1 MAALPRCGQLA
12 CADRTYGSCG
22 QSDWR
27 CLLSAVEDEL
37 PPTRAARALTSPAD
51 ELRALR
57 DENRT
62 LYGVIKLVSS
72 SLELGPML
80 QGIVDLAT
88 DATDCHA
95 CFIYLL
101 EDDRLTIRA
110 ASPVFADA
118 VGRVQFAI
126 EEGLTGWVARHRTP
140 EFIREGAMDD
150 PRMKYIPLL
159 EEERF
164 QSMVAVP
171 ILARSDNTIGVIVLH
186 TKAPREFTEDTLRLL
201 VHIASLVS
209 GAIENAQLYD
219 QERRRVDA
227 LTRLSG
233 LGQEV
238 AAATDAADL
247 GVVVARGARRLLE
260 AEVCQIY
267 RLDRDGSGV
276 VLLASDPPAVSTPPV
291 LSVAGLALD
300 ALEDRGGRA
309 PARTLWSE
317 LEVGDQLV
325 TALTAGGE
333 RLGLLCVGSPPR
345 RTFTDED
352 TELARAIAHLAAIA
366 IKRAELIE
374 HLTNANI
381 VKDMFE
387 ALAAGATSFA
397 VAKAAEVRCDLT
409 GPYLMVCA
417 EPAGG
422 REQSSGEWRAAAE
435 VIGAG
440 LSGLSPRAAIEAGP
454 GPVRAA
460 LPLGSKA
467 PQRVEEFLRLCREL
481 GKETG
486 AAIGVSERRHTP
498 AEATRAYREALD
510 ATTIGRALLGEGG
523 AIAYAELGAYRYL
536 VRIAADEAPRDRMRA
551 AVDELIAYDTRRRTA
566 LLDTLE
572 RYLAERRS
580 VIESARALF
589 IHPNTLRQRLARIE
603 ELTGVELDNDD
614 LLSLELAIKLAR
626 LHGRPKGE

>member
-1 MAALPRCGQLA
+1 PVGE
-12 CADRTYGSCG
+12 
-22 QSDWR
+22 
-27 CLLSAVEDEL
+27 V
-37 PPTRAARALTSPAD
+37 
-51 ELRALR
+51 RALR

-62 LYGVIKLVSS
+62 LYDVIKLVSS

-80 QGIVDLAT
+80 HAIVDLAT
-88 DATDCHA
+88 DATGCHA

-101 EDDRLTIRA
+101 EDDRLSIRA

-118 VGRVQFAI
+118 VGRVQLGLH
-126 EEGLTGWVARHRTP
+126 EGLTGWVARHRTP
-140 EFIREGAMDD
+140 QFIRDGAMHD
-150 PRMKYIPLL
+150 PRMKYVPLL
-159 EEERF
+159 QEERF
-164 QSMVAVP
+164 QSMAAVP
-171 ILARSDNTIGVIVLH
+171 ILARSGDTIGVIVLH
-186 TKAPREFTEDTLRLL
+186 TEAPREFTEDTLKLL

-233 LGQEV
+233 LAQEV

-247 GVVVARGARRLLE
+247 GLVVARGTRRLLE
-260 AEVCQIY
+260 AEVCQVY
-267 RLDRDGSGV
+267 RLERDGNGV
-276 VLLASDPPAVSTPPV
+276 LLLASDPPAASTPPV
-291 LSVAGLALD
+291 RSVAELALD
-300 ALEDRGGRA
+300 ALDAIEDRGGR
-309 PARTLWSE
+309 PPTRTLWPE
-317 LEVGDQLV
+317 LQVGDQLV
-325 TALTAGGE
+325 TPLTGGGE
-333 RLGLLCVGSPPR
+333 RLGLLCVGAPAR
-345 RTFTDED
+345 RSFTEED
-352 TELARAIAHLAAIA
+352 TELAHAIAHLAAVA
-366 IKRAELIE
+366 ITRAELIE

-387 ALAAGATSFA
+387 ALAAGATAFA

-409 GPYLMVCA
+409 GAYLMVCA

-422 REQSSGEWRAAAE
+422 REPSSGDWRAAAE
-435 VIGAG
+435 VVGAR
-440 LSGLSPRAAIEAGP
+440 LSALSPRAAIEAGP

-460 LPLGSKA
+460 LPLGALASLE
-467 PQRVEEFLRLCREL
+467 PVLRTCREL

-486 AAIGVSERRHTP
+486 AAIGVSECRETP
-498 AEATRAYREALD
+498 GEAARAYREALD
-510 ATTIGRALLGEGG
+510 ATTIGRALLGDGG
-523 AIAYAELGAYRYL
+523 AIAYSELGAYRYL

-551 AVDELIAYDTRRRTA
+551 AVDEVIAYDARRRTA

-603 ELTGVELDNDD
+603 ELTGVELDRDD

-626 LHGRPKGE
+626 LHGRPAAA

>member
-1 MAALPRCGQLA
+1 MI
-12 CADRTYGSCG
+12 S
-22 QSDWR
+22 
-27 CLLSAVEDEL
+27 
-37 PPTRAARALTSPAD
+37 SPAG

-62 LYGVIKLVSS
+62 LYDVIRLVSS

-80 QGIVDLAT
+80 QAIVDLAT
-88 DATDCHA
+88 GATDCHA

-101 EDDRLTIRA
+101 EADRLTIRA

-118 VGRVQFAI
+118 VGRVQLAL

-140 EFIREGAMDD
+140 EFIRDGAMDD
-150 PRMKYIPLL
+150 PRMKYVPLL
-159 EEERF
+159 QEERF

-171 ILARSDNTIGVIVLH
+171 ILARSGDTIGVIVLH
-186 TKAPREFTEDTLRLL
+186 TEAPREFTEDTLKLL

-233 LGQEV
+233 LGQDV

-247 GVVVARGARRLLE
+247 GLVVANGTRRLLE
-260 AEVCQIY
+260 AEVCQMY

-276 VLLASDPPAVSTPPV
+276 VLLASDPPAASTPPV
-291 LSVAGLALD
+291 RSVAELALD
-300 ALEDRGGRA
+300 ALEDRGGRGPGRA
-309 PARTLWSE
+309 LWPE

-325 TALTAGGE
+325 TPLIAGGE
-333 RLGLLCVGSPPR
+333 RLGLLCTGSPPR
-345 RTFTDED
+345 RAFTDED
-352 TELARAIAHLAAIA
+352 IELAHAIAHLAAVA

-387 ALAAGATSFA
+387 ALAAGATAFA

-409 GPYLMVCA
+409 GAYLMVRA

-422 REQSSGEWRAAAE
+422 REQSSGDWRAAAE
-435 VIGAG
+435 VVGARLG
-440 LSGLSPRAAIEAGP
+440 ALSPRAAIEAGP

-460 LPLGSKA
+460 LPLGGGC
-467 PQRVEEFLRLCREL
+467 PLEDVLRACREL
-481 GKETG
+481 GVKTG
-486 AAIGVSERRHTP
+486 AAIGVSEQRSVP
-498 AEATRAYREALD
+498 SEAARAYREAVD

-523 AIAYAELGAYRYL
+523 AIAYSELGAYRYL
-536 VRIAADEAPRDRMRA
+536 VRIAADEAPRDRMRT
-551 AVDELIAYDTRRRTA
+551 AVDELIRYDARRRTA

-603 ELTGVELDNDD
+603 ELTGVELDRDD

-626 LHGRPKGE
+626 LHGRPAGG